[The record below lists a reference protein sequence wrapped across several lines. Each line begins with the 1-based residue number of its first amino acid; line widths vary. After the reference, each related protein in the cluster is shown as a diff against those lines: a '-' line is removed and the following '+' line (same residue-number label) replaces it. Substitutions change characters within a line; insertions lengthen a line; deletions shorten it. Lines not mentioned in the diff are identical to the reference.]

1 MGERSEPCSSCRSDK
16 GILSEA
22 KDTRQNWRL
31 STPIL
36 AMKQRSWLLAC
47 QSHKANWKIKRY
59 FSEKNMTKNLLVELG
74 LEELP
79 AYVVTPSEKQ
89 LGEKNGS
96 LPQGKPPF
104 L

>member
-1 MGERSEPCSSCRSDK
+1 MGEQSELLASCRSDE

-31 STPIL
+31 SAPIL

-59 FSEKNMTKNLLVELG
+59 FSEKKHDKKLISRTR
-74 LEELP
+74 
-79 AYVVTPSEKQ
+79 S
-89 LGEKNGS
+89 
-96 LPQGKPPF
+96 
-104 L
+104 